1 MRILNV
7 AESYAPFYEFGG
19 PPAKVEALSHGLAKR
34 GNEVT
39 VLTAD
44 WGVEKRISGTPRAG
58 AFKRSAF
65 GWVGED
71 RGVEAIYL
79 PTWLRYRATS
89 WNPGIGRFL
98 RARLS
103 EFDVAHIFGLYD
115 LLGPAV
121 AKACRKRKLPYVVEP
136 IGMFVPIVRNVL
148 LKRLYHSFY
157 GKELLAGAARVI
169 ATSEQEVRELSEGGI
184 AKEKIELRRN
194 GVMKPERVP
203 ERGTFRR
210 AKKIPADALL
220 ILFLGRLSGKKS
232 PELLLKSFAA
242 LPEQM
247 NGQKVLLVYAG
258 PDEQGMEGRLRSAAK
273 ELRITER
280 VHFTGPIFGEEKW
293 AAYRDADVFVLPSVN
308 ENFGN
313 AAAEAAAV
321 GTPVIVTENCGI
333 APLLKEAGVIIRHDK
348 GELTQALM
356 TLFQDGTLRA
366 QLSAAA
372 KIAASEIGWEE
383 PVEMIE
389 MLYRKL
395 AEIK

>member
-1 MRILNV
+1 MRILHV

-19 PPAKVEALSHGLAKR
+19 PPAKVEALSRGLAKR
-34 GNEVT
+34 GNEVA

-44 WGVEKRISGTPRAG
+44 WGVEKRISGTSQAG
-58 AFKRSAF
+58 AFKQSAF

-71 RGVEAIYL
+71 RGVKAIYL

-89 WNPGIGRFL
+89 WNPAIGKFL

-136 IGMFVPIVRNVL
+136 IGMFVPIVRNVR

-184 AKEKIELRRN
+184 PKEKIELRRN

-220 ILFLGRLSGKKS
+220 ILFLGRLSEKKS

-258 PDEQGMEGRLRSAAK
+258 PDEQGMKGRLWSAAK
-273 ELRITER
+273 ELRIAER

-293 AAYRDADVFVLPSVN
+293 AAYCDADVFVLPSVN

-333 APLLKEAGVIIRHDK
+333 APLLKEAGLIIRHDK

-356 TLFQDGTLRA
+356 TLFQDRTLRL
-366 QLSAAA
+366 QLSNAA

-383 PVEMIE
+383 PVEMTE
-389 MLYRKL
+389 TLYRKL